1 MANEAIFKKGM
12 SLLAGGVTLIT
23 TGTEATRR
31 GITATAVCSLSA
43 TPPSLIACANK
54 DTGTAKAI
62 IETGVFAVN
71 VIGESHKDLSMI
83 FAGATGV
90 SGEDRFKHGNWASHN
105 NDVPYLEDAVAV
117 FICETA
123 QHISHGTH
131 YAFVAN
137 VKDVILI
144 NENETPIAWLG
155 SSFHNLSSLG

>member
-23 TGTEATRR
+23 TGTDAARR

-43 TPPSLIACANK
+43 NPPSLIACANK

-71 VIGESHKDLSMI
+71 VLSKNHSDLSMV
-83 FAGATGV
+83 FAGATGI
-90 SGEDRFKHGNWASHN
+90 SGEDRFQHGNWVTHDNGVA
-105 NDVPYLEDAVAV
+105 YLEDAVAV
-117 FICETA
+117 FVCETV
-123 QHISHGTH
+123 QQILHGTH

-137 VKDVILI
+137 VKDVMLI

-155 SSFHNLSSLG
+155 SSFHNLSPLG